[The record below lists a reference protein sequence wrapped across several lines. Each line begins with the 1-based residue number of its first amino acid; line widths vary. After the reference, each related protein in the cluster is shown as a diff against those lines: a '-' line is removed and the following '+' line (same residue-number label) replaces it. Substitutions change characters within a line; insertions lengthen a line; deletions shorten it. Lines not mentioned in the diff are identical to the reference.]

1 MAQPYDNDR
10 TQVQGRTSAGPYAQG
25 NPYAA
30 QPGGAP
36 YAGQPGVSPYANQ
49 PGTRRAQGRQPVP
62 SPPQQNPYFP
72 QGVAPAPLRRHRRA
86 GSGRAQSSQ
95 PPLERPRAMGQ
106 AAPNA
111 PVPAHAPRPRRRGR
125 HGVLSALLWLVMAGV
140 YGLLALRMIPA
151 SHAAGSAVP
160 ELVSFMPVALVP
172 TIVCLALALLW
183 SRRVLAVAC
192 ALALAVNGWWHIGY
206 FTGSARVSSEATAAV
221 ASTNTTADSY
231 ARVMTCNTYNGQ
243 ASAVDIVNLVREKH
257 VEVLCLQE
265 LTDGMVDDLE
275 RAGIDELLPYHV
287 VSAGASAISNGGRNG
302 IWTAAPQDNVSRNL
316 LPIDTSSMPAASIQ
330 VGDATVRIVSVHPNS
345 PVRGAEDLWDE
356 GLSVIGSLS
365 DYGHAYLIMGDFNS
379 AWDHARFRELLGTT
393 FADAGQA
400 SGGGMHMTYPA
411 NKAIPALVEIDHI
424 VYSKNSGI
432 MVSSLETAQV
442 SGTDHLALI
451 ATLEAL

>member
-1 MAQPYDNDR
+1 
-10 TQVQGRTSAGPYAQG
+10 
-25 NPYAA
+25 
-30 QPGGAP
+30 
-36 YAGQPGVSPYANQ
+36 
-49 PGTRRAQGRQPVP
+49 
-62 SPPQQNPYFP
+62 
-72 QGVAPAPLRRHRRA
+72 
-86 GSGRAQSSQ
+86 
-95 PPLERPRAMGQ
+95 
-106 AAPNA
+106 
-111 PVPAHAPRPRRRGR
+111 
-125 HGVLSALLWLVMAGV
+125 GV

-160 ELVSFMPVALVP
+160 ELVSFVPVALVP

-192 ALALAVNGWWHIGY
+192 ALALAVNSWWHIGY

-432 MVSSLETAQV
+432 VVSSLETAQV
-442 SGTDHLALI
+442 SSTDHLALI